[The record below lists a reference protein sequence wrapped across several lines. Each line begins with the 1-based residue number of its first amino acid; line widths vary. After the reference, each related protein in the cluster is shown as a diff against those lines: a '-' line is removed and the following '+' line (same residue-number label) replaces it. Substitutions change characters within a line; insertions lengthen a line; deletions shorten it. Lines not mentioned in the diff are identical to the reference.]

1 MPPPRNLD
9 ELENNLRTQVE
20 NLDPNMVTR
29 ALADIRNRAQLCLD
43 ANGGYFEKW
52 KGFQCMKK
60 IEQKIW
66 SDCIMICLYT
76 YFSS

>member
-9 ELENNLRTQVE
+9 ELENNLQTQVT

-43 ANGGYFEKW
+43 ANGGYFEK
-52 KGFQCMKK
+52 
-60 IEQKIW
+60 
-66 SDCIMICLYT
+66 
-76 YFSS
+76 

>member
-1 MPPPRNLD
+1 MNRVSKISCKSKVYMPPPRNLD

-43 ANGGYFEKW
+43 ANGGYFEK
-52 KGFQCMKK
+52 
-60 IEQKIW
+60 
-66 SDCIMICLYT
+66 
-76 YFSS
+76 